1 MSNSA
6 SVPQNTAGNGNT
18 QATVDPRPLP
28 GEHWNPARHTVAVPT
43 DAYGCI
49 DFRGAHTNKAQYI
62 RYVWY
67 LSFESRGRTA
77 EYQIS
82 M

>member
-6 SVPQNTAGNGNT
+6 SVPQNTAGNGNS

-62 RYVWY
+62 RH
-67 LSFESRGRTA
+67 GT
-77 EYQIS
+77 
-82 M
+82 

>member
-18 QATVDPRPLP
+18 QVTVDPRPLP

-62 RYVWY
+62 RYVSIH
-67 LSFESRGRTA
+67 LCQFRS
-77 EYQIS
+77 
-82 M
+82 

>member
-6 SVPQNTAGNGNT
+6 SVPQNTTGNGNT

-62 RYVWY
+62 RYVSIH
-67 LSFESRGRTA
+67 LGGI
-77 EYQIS
+77 QKLC
-82 M
+82 